1 MADFFLNTLFGL
13 VLLAILI
20 VLGLCLAA
28 IPFIMLAKV
37 ARVEKALEEVCE
49 LEHKR
54 SETMETINRN
64 LGQLLL
70 HLPRML
76 KDANAAK
83 GPEQK

>member
-1 MADFFLNTLFGL
+1 MSDFFLNSMPGL
-13 VLLAILI
+13 VLLAVLI
-20 VLGLCLAA
+20 VLGVCLAA

-37 ARVEKALEEVCE
+37 SRLEKALEEIGE
-49 LEHKR
+49 REHR
-54 SETMETINRN
+54 RTEIMETMNRN